1 MIKTY
6 ISILRGINVGGQKS
20 IKMELL
26 KVLYAKMG
34 FANVQTYIQSGNVV
48 FCSNGGLQIASMQ
61 KKIMQEI
68 QNTFDF
74 EVPVLIFEAT
84 DFEKIIKN
92 NPYLKDTTKHNNY
105 LHLTFL
111 SESQNENHLPQ
122 IEKAT
127 NQAEDFAIIDKVVYL
142 YCPNG
147 YSNCKWTNAFWE
159 RKLKCTAT
167 TRNLKTAQQL
177 LQMAQSLEK

>member
-20 IKMELL
+20 IKMSDLQT
-26 KVLYAKMG
+26 LYCKMG
-34 FANVQTYIQSGNVV
+34 FTNVQTYIQSGNVV
-48 FCSNGGLQIASMQ
+48 FCSNNDMQIASMQ
-61 KKIMQEI
+61 KQIMQEI
-68 QNTFDF
+68 QNAFGF
-74 EVPVLIFEAT
+74 EVPVLVFEVT

-92 NPYLKDTTKHNNY
+92 NPYLKDTTKQNDY

-111 SESQNENHLPQ
+111 SESQNENYLPQ
-122 IEKAT
+122 IEKST
-127 NQAEDFAIIDKVVYL
+127 NQAEDFTIIGKAVYL

-147 YSNCKWTNAFWE
+147 YSNCKWTNALWE

-177 LQMAQSLEK
+177 LQMAQNLEK

>member
-20 IKMELL
+20 IKMSDLQT
-26 KVLYAKMG
+26 LYGKMG
-34 FANVQTYIQSGNVV
+34 FTNVQTYIQSGNVI
-48 FCSNGGLQIASMQ
+48 FCSNNDMQIASMQ
-61 KKIMQEI
+61 KQITQEI
-68 QNTFDF
+68 QNAFGF
-74 EVPVLIFEAT
+74 EVPVLVFEAN

-92 NPYLKDTTKHNNY
+92 NPYLQDANKDNNH

-111 SESQNENHLPQ
+111 SESQHENYLPQ
-122 IEKAT
+122 IEKST
-127 NQAEDFAIIDKVVYL
+127 NQAEDFAIIGKAVYL

-147 YSNCKWTNAFWE
+147 YSNCKWTNTFWE

-167 TRNLKTAQQL
+167 TRNLKTVQQL
-177 LQMAQSLEK
+177 LQMAQNLEK